1 MNSFNNN
8 NNIKFN
14 NIKINK
20 SNNYINNYNYNFNNN
35 LIKK

>member
-20 SNNYINNYNYNFNNN
+20 SNNYMNNFNYNFNNN